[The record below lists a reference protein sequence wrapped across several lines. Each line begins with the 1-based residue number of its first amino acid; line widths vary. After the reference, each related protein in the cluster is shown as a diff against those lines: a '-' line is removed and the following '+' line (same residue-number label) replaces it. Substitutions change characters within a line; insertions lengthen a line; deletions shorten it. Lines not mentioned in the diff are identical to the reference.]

1 MHEADRPYQARRL
14 AGVDQALGD
23 GRAREPADLL
33 NQLRERLDSLA
44 ANHPSAQRDRGEP
57 ASREPAPTDPAS
69 GEPFSGESAQPDGQ
83 PEGSAGPLDESG
95 SEDTGSRPHRDE
107 PRGPERGDAEAF
119 PKAVGEAPVGPGANL
134 PPESVFDSNY
144 APFGGDR
151 TPKGEPYRPW
161 FAADETADPWFVE

>member
-1 MHEADRPYQARRL
+1 MDEADRPYQARRL

-44 ANHPSAQRDRGEP
+44 SNHPSAHHDR
-57 ASREPAPTDPAS
+57 REPAPQEPAL
-69 GEPFSGESAQPDGQ
+69 GEPFRMESAQPDEQ
-83 PEGSAGPLDESG
+83 PESAAETAEDSG
-95 SEDTGSRPHRDE
+95 SGDPGSRPHREE
-107 PRGPERGDAEAF
+107 PRGPERGGAEAF

-134 PPESVFDSNY
+134 PPQSAFDGDY
-144 APFGGDR
+144 ALFGEGR
-151 TPKGEPYRPW
+151 PPEGEPYRPW